1 MNFCTTI
8 KHIVH
13 RKLLAEWRL
22 SLPHPF
28 PEIFSVERAN
38 VTGATSDLR
47 FMMCLMNANLGK
59 TTIHTKFTLNEKEL
73 REKATRGRWMPAISA
88 TVGLLWIHLRDFLSS
103 FAR

>member
-1 MNFCTTI
+1 M
-8 KHIVH
+8 VH
-13 RKLLAEWRL
+13 CKLLAEWRL

-73 REKATRGRWMPAISA
+73 REKGNKRKVDACHLCNSWFIVDSSA
-88 TVGLLWIHLRDFLSS
+88 
-103 FAR
+103 